1 MTSNDPAPRS
11 ISVETLPSGPSIV
24 FKESKYFSQNGLD
37 FPFPSPAEIHASK
50 RPGQGWSRTARFEA
64 LNLIVKYGKDITIA
78 EGQTLWA
85 LRRLLPSRVPVPE
98 VYGWCQEGGEVFI
111 YMELVKGVSLEDK
124 WGSLSTQAR
133 IDVCEQLRVMLLE
146 LRTLQQDPNDRFLGE

>member
-1 MTSNDPAPRS
+1 MTSNDPAPRN

-24 FKESKYFSQNGLD
+24 FKESKYFSQNGPG
-37 FPFPSPAEIHASK
+37 FPFPSPAEIHASE
-50 RPGQGWSRTARFEA
+50 RSGLGWSRTARFEA

-85 LRRLLPSRVPVPE
+85 LRRLLPSQVPVPE
-98 VYGWCQEGGEVFI
+98 VYGWCEERGEVFI
-111 YMELVKGVSLEDK
+111 YMELVEGVTLEDR

-133 IDVCEQLRVMLLE
+133 IDICEQLRVMLLE
-146 LRTLQQDPNDRFLGE
+146 LRALQQDPNDRFLGE